1 MPKNG
6 TGGKGSRLAPDGSST
21 HNRTMVTLEEVVRAR
36 RSIRAFDPERRVP
49 MTTLREVLALAQ
61 RAPSNCNAQPWQ
73 TYIVSGPRCE
83 ELRAKLTTAA
93 RSKAAPEEL
102 ATPPF
107 QGVERARQ
115 VACAIELYR
124 AMGIQ
129 RHEAAK
135 RHEAV
140 VRNFEFFDAPH
151 VALLYM
157 DRRFGVSVALDVGA
171 YMQTL
176 LLAFEANGIAAC
188 AQASLRSY
196 ANLIK
201 ESLDVPENLQLLCGI
216 SFGYPVSDA
225 PVNDVHQSRAS
236 IDESVHFVE

>member
-1 MPKNG
+1 
-6 TGGKGSRLAPDGSST
+6 
-21 HNRTMVTLEEVVRAR
+21 MVTLEEVVRAR
-36 RSIRAFDPERRVP
+36 RSIRAFDPGRRVP

-73 TYIVSGPRCE
+73 VYVASGPKCE
-83 ELRAKLTTAA
+83 ELRQKLTSAA

-107 QGVERARQ
+107 EGVQRARQ
-115 VACAIELYR
+115 VACAVELYR

-129 RHEAAK
+129 RQEAAK

-140 VRNFEFFDAPH
+140 IRNFEFFDAPH

-157 DRRFGVSVALDVGA
+157 DRKFGVSVALDVGA

-176 LLAFEANGIAAC
+176 LLAFEAHGIAAC
-188 AQASLRSY
+188 AQASLRTY
-196 ANLIK
+196 ASIIK
-201 ESLDVPENLQLLCGI
+201 ESLSVPENLQLLCGV
-216 SFGYPVSDA
+216 SFGYPALDA
-225 PVNDVHQSRAS
+225 PVNDVHQSRAD
-236 IDESVHFVE
+236 IDECVHFVE